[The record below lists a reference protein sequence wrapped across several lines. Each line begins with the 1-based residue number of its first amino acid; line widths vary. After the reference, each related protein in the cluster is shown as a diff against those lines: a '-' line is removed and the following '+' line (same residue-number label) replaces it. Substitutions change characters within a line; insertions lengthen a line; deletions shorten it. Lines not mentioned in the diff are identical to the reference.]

1 MAFKRKGFK
10 KGNTESKYIRLTG
23 LWQSK
28 GNEDLYTGKAKEEQI
43 EKLLKAANEALE
55 SGAPLV
61 FSLWVNNEKESR
73 KDPEFSLQTF
83 VGDVEEKPRERGGFK
98 RKNREEEEEEENN
111 EEESSEENNKDEEAE
126 DDDKPRGKSSKTSS
140 SKTSKRSSGW

>member
-1 MAFKRKGFK
+1 MAFKRKGFN

-43 EKLLKAANEALE
+43 EKLLKAAEEALE

-83 VGDVEEKPRERGGFK
+83 VGDVEEKPRERGGGGFK
-98 RKNREEEEEEENN
+98 RKNRDDKEEEEEENN
-111 EEESSEENNKDEEAE
+111 EEESNEEDSNEEE
-126 DDDKPRGKSSKTSS
+126 EEKPQRKSSKA

>member
-1 MAFKRKGFK
+1 MAFKKRFK
-10 KGNTESKYIRLTG
+10 KGSDSKYIRLTG

-43 EKLLKAANEALE
+43 EKLLKAAEEALE

-83 VGDVEEKPRERGGFK
+83 IGDAEEKPRERGGNRGFK
-98 RKNREEEEEEENN
+98 RKTREDNEEEDDNN
-111 EEESSEENNKDEEAE
+111 EEDSNEEDSEEEGE
-126 DDDKPRGKSSKTSS
+126 KPRSKSSKTS
-140 SKTSKRSSGW
+140 KTSKRNSGW